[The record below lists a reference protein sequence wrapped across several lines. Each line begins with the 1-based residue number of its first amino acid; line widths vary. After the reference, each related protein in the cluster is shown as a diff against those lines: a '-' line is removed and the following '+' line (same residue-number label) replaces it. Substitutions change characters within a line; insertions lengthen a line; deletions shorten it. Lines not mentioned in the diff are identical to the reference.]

1 MQEKQIKL
9 VIGSLLHDIGKVIFR
24 TGNMKTHSQ
33 SGYEYLRDVI
43 GIKDEEILNCV
54 RYHHAKEL
62 NQAKI
67 SEKSLAYLTYYA
79 DNVASAT
86 DRREKEEL
94 PEGGMFDRN
103 VPLSSVFNLLNGNQE
118 NYHYAEQILDDEGT
132 INYPQQQQIKMTKE
146 FYKKVLANITENLR
160 GISFTEEYLNSLL
173 AVLEANLS
181 YVPSST
187 EVKEVEDI
195 SLFDHVKITAGVAQC
210 IQQYLEEE
218 KEPSYKKKLYTKAKA
233 CENENMFLLY
243 SMDISGIQKFIYT
256 INSSGALKGLRARSF
271 YLEILMEHMADELLT
286 ALSLSRANLI
296 YTGGGHCYM
305 ILPNTCEARM
315 IIEEQEQKVNQ
326 WFLQTF
332 DTALYVASAYVPCSL
347 NNLQNV
353 PEGSYSGLYRTISR
367 TIASKKTHRYDAGQI
382 RYLNSRKRDGERE
395 CIICRRTGKVN
406 SAGKC
411 KICDRLEKI
420 SSDVIHQ
427 DFFVV
432 TKLEFKDS
440 LPLPGERYLSGC
452 SQDGLTELM
461 ESEQYVRAYSKNKIF
476 TGKHVAT
483 KLWVG
488 DYTTED
494 SFEELAQKAKG
505 IKRIGIL
512 RADVDNLGQTLINGF
527 YRKDV
532 AGRYITISRTATL
545 SRQLSLFFKF
555 YINKILRDK
564 KRDVMIVYSGGDDIF
579 LAGAW
584 NDVLNGYKDIRVAF
598 AKFTQRTL
606 TISAGVGIYHAGY
619 PINIMAREVEE
630 LEKTAKQL
638 KEKDGITLFEKSGVY
653 PWRVYM
659 DRVINEKHIAI
670 QYFFRQTEGYGK
682 AFLYK
687 LLELLRGTETI
698 NRARYV
704 YLLSR
709 MEPGEDASPEQRE
722 AYKTF
727 ANKMYGWIEGENR
740 RELVTAI
747 YIYVYF
753 NREEEEK

>member
-9 VIGSLLHDIGKVIFR
+9 VIGSFLHDIGKVIYR
-24 TGNMKTHSQ
+24 TGNMKNHSQ

-43 GIKDEEILNCV
+43 GVEDEEILNCI
-54 RYHHAKEL
+54 RYHHGPALSKAE
-62 NQAKI
+62 I
-67 SEKSLAYLTYYA
+67 SKQSLAYLTYYA

-94 PEGGMFDRN
+94 LDGGLFDRK

-118 NYHYAEQILDDEGT
+118 NYHYAEQILDDEGN
-132 INYPQQQQIKMTKE
+132 INYPQKQQIEMTKE
-146 FYKKVLANITENLR
+146 FYKKVLGNITENLK
-160 GISFTEEYLNSLL
+160 GIAFTEEYLNSLL

-181 YVPSST
+181 YIPSST
-187 EVKEVEDI
+187 AKKEVEDI
-195 SLFDHVKITAGVAQC
+195 SLFDHVKITAAAAQC
-210 IQQYLEEE
+210 IQQYLEEQ
-218 KEPSYKKKLYTKAKA
+218 KELDYKKKLVLKSK
-233 CENENMFLLY
+233 ESEKENMFLLY

-305 ILPNTCEARM
+305 LLPNTYETKM
-315 IIEEQEQKVNQ
+315 IVDEQEKKFNQ

-332 DTALYVASAYVPCSL
+332 DTALYVAGGYIPCSL

-353 PEGSYSGLYRTISR
+353 PEGSYSALYRALSR
-367 TIASKKTHRYDAGQI
+367 KIADKKTHRYDADQI
-382 RYLNSRKRDGERE
+382 RYLNHRKRDGERE
-395 CIICRRTGKVN
+395 CVICRRTGKVN

-420 SSDVIHQ
+420 SSAVIHQ
-427 DFFVV
+427 NFFVV
-432 TKLEFKDS
+432 TKSEFEDS
-440 LPLPGERYLSGC
+440 LPLPGEKYLSGC
-452 SQDGLTELM
+452 SQEGLNELM
-461 ESEQYVRAYSKNKIF
+461 QSEQYVRAYSKNRIF
-476 TGKHVAT
+476 AGKHIAT

-488 DYTTED
+488 DYTTGD
-494 SFEELAQKAKG
+494 SFEELAKKAKG
-505 IKRIGIL
+505 IERIGIL
-512 RADVDNLGQTLINGF
+512 RADVDNLGETMISGF

-532 AGRYITISRTATL
+532 AGRYMTISRTATL

-564 KRDVMIVYSGGDDIF
+564 ERNVMIVYSGGDDIF

-598 AKFTQRTL
+598 ARFTQKTL
-606 TISAGVGIYHAGY
+606 TISAGMGIYHAGY
-619 PINIMAREVEE
+619 PINVMAREVEE
-630 LEKTAKQL
+630 LEKTSKQL
-638 KEKDGITLFEKSGVY
+638 KGKDGITLFEKSGVY
-653 PWRVYM
+653 PWNVYM
-659 DRVINEKHIAI
+659 ERVVNEKYSAI
-670 QYFFRQTEGYGK
+670 QQFFKKTDGYGK

-709 MEPGEDASPEQRE
+709 MEPGEDTPQEQRD
-722 AYKTF
+722 AYKEF
-727 ANKMYGWIEGENR
+727 AGKMYQWIQGDNR

-747 YIYVYF
+747 YIYVYL
-753 NREEEEK
+753 NREE